1 MLFNTLWTILL
12 GVIGGIV
19 SSMIVSRVFFIHN
32 EYQTQ
37 IKFIDGI
44 IRKVGYLTA
53 FLQSAKAIFEVSY
66 DQDIAI
72 KQEMKEKGYKCE
84 MEYYAAHAD
93 KDWISKDDVL
103 MAFHKEIGKTAK
115 SIKDDLSK
123 SHIEDTQL
131 NDLMKDIMHFI
142 NEVSAIKEFTFS
154 QINMFMKREQN
165 IIDKYDACLNV
176 SSKKMFGMVVS
187 DKVMIALFIM
197 VALIVVGAIAA
208 FIMGI

>member
-115 SIKDDLSK
+115 SIKDDISK
-123 SHIEDTQL
+123 SYIEDTQL
-131 NDLMKDIMHFI
+131 NDLMKEIMHFI